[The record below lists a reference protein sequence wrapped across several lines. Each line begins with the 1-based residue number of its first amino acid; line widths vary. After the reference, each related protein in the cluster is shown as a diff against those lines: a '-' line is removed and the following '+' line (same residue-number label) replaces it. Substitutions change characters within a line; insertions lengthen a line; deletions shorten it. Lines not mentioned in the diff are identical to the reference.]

1 MPRKR
6 NESQKRLGL
15 FTMVFRNRWHDRN
28 YTELTWDE
36 KAMLHMVETF
46 DGITAAGV
54 VRAEPGILA
63 QKHPDRGADDIEE
76 YLTKLAQKGW
86 IVRSGSEVFVKS
98 WFIHQPSQIK
108 SDLNLK
114 SIQSAINRIGYD
126 DLRATVIETLF
137 QAILEVEQVDK
148 SATSAA
154 VKRVCQDISNQHSV
168 CLPEK
173 LATKDRAS

>member
-1 MPRKR
+1 MI
-6 NESQKRLGL
+6 
-15 FTMVFRNRWHDRN
+15 FRNRWHDRS
-28 YTELTWDE
+28 YTDLTWDE

-63 QKHPDRGADDIEE
+63 QKHPDRDPQDIEE
-76 YLTKLAQKGW
+76 YLSSLASKGW

-98 WFIHQPSQIK
+98 WFLHQPSQIK

-126 DLRATVIETLF
+126 DLRETVIETLF
-137 QAILEVEQVDK
+137 HAILEVERVDK
-148 SATSAA
+148 AVTSAA
-154 VKRVCQDISNQHSV
+154 VKRVCQDIANQHTV
-168 CLPEK
+168 CLPDK
-173 LATKDRAS
+173 LATKDRVS